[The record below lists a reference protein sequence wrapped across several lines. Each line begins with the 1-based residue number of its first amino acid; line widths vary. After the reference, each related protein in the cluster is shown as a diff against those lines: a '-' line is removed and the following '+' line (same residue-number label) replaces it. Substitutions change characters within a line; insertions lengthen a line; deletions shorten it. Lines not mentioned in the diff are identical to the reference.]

1 MAGVKG
7 LRKEWQVRKQP
18 QGILGGCACRRG
30 SLQLLLVWKSGFL
43 SDGKM
48 KPSLEISLLLPPLA
62 QPLWHLLVCSAFL
75 PCCLHSRLVARHSAL
90 GTSLGW

>member
-48 KPSLEISLLLPPLA
+48 KPSL
-62 QPLWHLLVCSAFL
+62 
-75 PCCLHSRLVARHSAL
+75 
-90 GTSLGW
+90 GT

>member
-7 LRKEWQVRKQP
+7 LRKECQVQKQP
-18 QGILGGCACRRG
+18 QGILGGCACRRC

-48 KPSLEISLLLPPLA
+48 KPSL
-62 QPLWHLLVCSAFL
+62 
-75 PCCLHSRLVARHSAL
+75 
-90 GTSLGW
+90 GTYPVLT